1 MRTVDAIRIY
11 TRLGVARLGRSRF
24 GMARQGAAGHGWAW
38 QGKEN
43 SVEVQITL
51 TGRSGLVMHNGR
63 LADSLD
69 PIAREL
75 SALTDKHG
83 RTDVE
88 EEQVADVEW
97 RGSLYW
103 DAESG
108 AYIPTAN
115 IVRSF
120 RDAATAWKLGEAVYR
135 SLSPLSEQVSLHHE
149 GPKTIAALSA
159 KPEYR
164 WRTTV
169 KIGRNRTARTRPIF
183 RKWSVTA
190 EFELDEM
197 ELSTEDLLRI
207 VERAGRLHGIGD
219 ARKLGYGRF
228 TAELKAA

>member
-1 MRTVDAIRIY
+1 M
-11 TRLGVARLGRSRF
+11 
-24 GMARQGAAGHGWAW
+24 
-38 QGKEN
+38 
-43 SVEVQITL
+43 EVQVEL

-83 RTDVE
+83 RTDAE
-88 EEQVADVEW
+88 EEQVAEVEW

-103 DAESG
+103 DPETG

-135 SLSPLSEQVSLHHE
+135 SLSPLSEQVSLQHD
-149 GPKTIAALSA
+149 GPKSINALAA

-183 RKWSVTA
+183 RRWSATA
-190 EFELDEM
+190 QFELDET
-197 ELSTEDLLRI
+197 ELSVDDLLRI

-228 TAELKAA
+228 TAEVRTK